1 MIAGLLLAAGRSRR
15 FGADK
20 LCAKLDGK
28 AVIRWS
34 MAALSPLDSVYV
46 VIAPGADAVTQAL
59 SRLDVRFVVN
69 LGRDEGMAS
78 SIRAGIAALPDDV
91 AAVVIA
97 LGDQPRGSP
106 AVTRALVDPTA
117 RRPSIETLLHAFLPA
132 KHIDHVHADA
142 ICALTNQAEGERAV
156 REALGAGFAYVD
168 WMRPGFALSKIAGEL
183 GEYDGIVLAHHGLIV
198 WDDQSAACLDRTLAA
213 VAKADAYLNSL
224 TDKPQAAFRHD
235 DASDEQVIA
244 LMLEL
249 RGALAK
255 EKKQVLRIDSRL
267 RDISDRPDV
276 IAVANAGVSSADHML
291 RMKPWAAAL
300 GICRAR

>member
-78 SIRAGIAALPDDV
+78 SIRAGIAALPADV

-97 LGDQPRGSP
+97 LGDQPRASP
-106 AVTRALVDPTA
+106 AVTRALVDRWHAGDVAAVVPSYLNGRGHPVLFGRACFPALLALRGDVGA
-117 RRPSIETLLHAFLPA
+117 RGVLEEL
-132 KHIDHVHADA
+132 
-142 ICALTNQAEGERAV
+142 GERAATV
-156 REALGAGFAYVD
+156 EVPAAMPADVDTPEALA
-168 WMRPGFALSKIAGEL
+168 
-183 GEYDGIVLAHHGLIV
+183 VL
-198 WDDQSAACLDRTLAA
+198 QEPR
-213 VAKADAYLNSL
+213 
-224 TDKPQAAFRHD
+224 R
-235 DASDEQVIA
+235 
-244 LMLEL
+244 
-249 RGALAK
+249 
-255 EKKQVLRIDSRL
+255 DS
-267 RDISDRPDV
+267 
-276 IAVANAGVSSADHML
+276 
-291 RMKPWAAAL
+291 
-300 GICRAR
+300 